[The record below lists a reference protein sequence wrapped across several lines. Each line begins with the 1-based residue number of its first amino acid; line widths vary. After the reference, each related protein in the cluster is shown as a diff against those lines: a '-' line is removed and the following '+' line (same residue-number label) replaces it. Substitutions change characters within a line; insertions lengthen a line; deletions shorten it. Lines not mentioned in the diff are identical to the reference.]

1 MKQEIRAAMDCA
13 TARLDLWRTRKYG
26 SIEAQQAMENY
37 MNRLGKTFSA
47 ASKKAAETRRKRKA
61 A

>member
-1 MKQEIRAAMDCA
+1 MKQEIRAAMDRA

-47 ASKKAAETRRKRKA
+47 ASK
-61 A
+61 